1 MVRDGVDQVWEA
13 NGLYRRAQGALK
25 PATIS
30 SPEFVG
36 VECSCPEMGWEV
48 VLIKLLFNFIVI
60 FWL

>member
-1 MVRDGVDQVWEA
+1 MVLIKFVKQMVCIGEH
-13 NGLYRRAQGALK
+13 NGDIPFVLK

-48 VLIKLLFNFIVI
+48 VLIKL
-60 FWL
+60 